1 MSEPSPPRP
10 DEPTPDE
17 PTPDAP
23 TPDQPGNGT
32 PRIHQLRARYVR
44 RVTPEHVGQR
54 VSVRHLLD
62 DPVRGPIPSDV
73 VGRLVGADEEAML
86 IVDRDGLL
94 TVLDPDLVLSSRVIP
109 PHPKL
114 AAEPAV
120 GTREAPLVRE
130 AARVLLM
137 DPHGQVLLVA
147 HAPDTERRVW
157 TAPGGGLR
165 RGESHLDAAH
175 REVAEEIG
183 VEVEVGPWIWSRRVV
198 FEFRGCWI
206 DQAERWFLAR
216 TDGADVDAAP
226 LDDPGAVQAKWW
238 SLDSLRTTDA
248 ELAPAAL
255 ADHLAVLLTDGPPDE
270 PVDVGR

>member
-1 MSEPSPPRP
+1 MSDPTAPGP
-10 DEPTPDE
+10 DGPTPDE
-17 PTPDAP
+17 PAA
-23 TPDQPGNGT
+23 DQPRTGP

-44 RVTPEHVGQR
+44 RVTPEHVGER

-94 TVLDPDLVLSSRVIP
+94 TVLDPELVLSSRVIP
-109 PHPKL
+109 PHPRL
-114 AAEPAV
+114 AAEPVV
-120 GTREAPLVRE
+120 GTREAPLVRQ
-130 AARVLLM
+130 AARVLLL
-137 DPHGQVLLVA
+137 DTDDQVLLVA
-147 HAPDTERRVW
+147 HAPDAERRVW

-165 RGESHLDAAH
+165 REESHVAAAH

-183 VEVEVGPWIWSRRVV
+183 VEVEVGPWVWSRRVV
-198 FEFRGCWI
+198 FPFRGCWI

-216 TDGADVDAAP
+216 TSGADVDAAP
-226 LDDPGAVQAKWW
+226 LDDPGAVQARWW
-238 SLDSLRTTDA
+238 SLAALRTTDA
-248 ELAPAAL
+248 ELAPTAL
-255 ADHLAVLLTDGPPDE
+255 ADHLAVLLAEGPPDE